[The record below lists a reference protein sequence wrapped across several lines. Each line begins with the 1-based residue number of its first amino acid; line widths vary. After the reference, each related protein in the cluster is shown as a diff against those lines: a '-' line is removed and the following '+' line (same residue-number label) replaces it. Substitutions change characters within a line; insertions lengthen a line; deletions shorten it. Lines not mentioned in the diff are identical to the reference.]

1 MPNISRALQLDLAT
15 LNYISFL
22 LCGLLTVEISFIWIA
37 VLRRQVDVRLNCV
50 LQLHNAFA

>member
-15 LNYISFL
+15 LNYIFFL
-22 LCGLLTVEISFIWIA
+22 LCGLLTVEISFIWMA

>member
-1 MPNISRALQLDLAT
+1 MPNISRALQLDL
-15 LNYISFL
+15 
-22 LCGLLTVEISFIWIA
+22 EKKISFIWIA